1 MPNPT
6 AKKNLDAARASLQ
19 QTITFE
25 EFLAKL
31 SPKDRVNAEKRV
43 AVLEG
48 EPDPRRAPMWQRL
61 VCTLMSLAPTAKFVG
76 KQTVQF
82 FIPDGKYRMQVFAME
97 DLQDGLFT
105 LYTPNV
111 LEEAM
116 AAGLIAPA
124 PGEPHMHM
132 IPGTRELLRIEP
144 LDKTAQNPAAHY
156 KDMLGWNRKALRITL
171 PPTPSESQVQTAQLV
186 CALAATHF
194 AKSNPQ

>member
-6 AKKNLDAARASLQ
+6 AKKNLDAARASIQ

-31 SPKDRVNAEKRV
+31 SPKDRANAEKRV

-48 EPDPRRAPMWQRL
+48 EPDPRRAPLWQRL
-61 VCTLMSLAPTAKFVG
+61 VCTMMTLAPTAKFVG

-105 LYTPNV
+105 LYMPNV

-132 IPGTRELLRIEP
+132 IPVSREPLRIEP
-144 LDKTAQNPAAHY
+144 LDKSTQNPAAHY

-171 PPTPSESQVQTAQLV
+171 PPTPSDSQVQTAQLV